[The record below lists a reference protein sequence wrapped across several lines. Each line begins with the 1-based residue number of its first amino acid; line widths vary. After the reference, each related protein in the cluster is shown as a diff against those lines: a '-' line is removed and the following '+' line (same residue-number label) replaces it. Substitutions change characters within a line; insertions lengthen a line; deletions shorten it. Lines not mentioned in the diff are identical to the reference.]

1 MSFRPEST
9 CAICRKTG
17 DQLKD
22 ADLKRCSYCKV
33 VYYCGRNCQRRNFND
48 HSLICKRIKNHDE
61 KIVSMETKLKEKD
74 LFEKF
79 NGKFT
84 KGPPLTIQYYETKFA
99 AARLIWFL
107 AREHE
112 SYEAVKVVKGHL
124 FDLVKLDLE
133 KSANDVLP
141 WLCFTYLFLG
151 KEQTAYDVLKLAL
164 KPNAKNLV
172 QQLDAIDSKDVVG
185 QTNKVTHV
193 TEEDITDGFNKNET
207 LACVLIVLKTKLI
220 KRLLQ
225 VCTFSNL
232 NTHRYLSLNLSES
245 VLKFFILFL

>member
-1 MSFRPEST
+1 MSFRPEPT
-9 CAICRKTG
+9 CAVCRKTN

-22 ADLKRCSYCKV
+22 AELKRCSFCKV

-48 HSLICKRIKNHDE
+48 HCLICKRIKNHDE
-61 KIVSMETKLKEKD
+61 KIRSMEEKLTEKD

-79 NGKFT
+79 KGKFT

-99 AARLIWFL
+99 AARLVWFL

-112 SYEAVKVVKGHL
+112 SYEAAKVVKSHL
-124 FDLVKLDLE
+124 IDLIKLDLE
-133 KSANDVLP
+133 KSVKDVLP

-164 KPNAKNLV
+164 KPNAKNLI

-185 QTNKVTHV
+185 QTNKVNHV
-193 TEEDITDGFNKNET
+193 TEEDITVGFNLNET
-207 LACVLIVLKTKLI
+207 FACVLIVLKTKLI
-220 KRLLQ
+220 KKLLQ
-225 VCTFSNL
+225 VRTFLTL
-232 NTHRYLSLNLSES
+232 N
-245 VLKFFILFL
+245 